1 MINANCMFLGC
12 DKIIE
17 IDLSEFDASNVND
30 ISSMFN
36 SCTKLKSLDLSN
48 LNPSQV
54 ENMNNM
60 FTNCQS
66 LNSLDLSSLDTPQIR
81 GMSCM
86 FSCCSSLISLNLS
99 NFDTSQVIDMK
110 SMFNQCT
117 SLKSLDITSF
127 YVSKVTDMCTMFSV
141 CNSLDSLDLSSFS
154 MLEVKGVYAMFN
166 GFSNLKYINFK
177 IANMTK
183 AISNSQNLFL
193 NTPNDLIVSCESEND
208 FLIET
213 GFCKI
218 FIYCNNNNLK
228 HQIEYISYIKSS
240 ESNNEYICD
249 ICGLNYYLN
258 NQIINGENEES
269 NKCLSCQDNF
279 DMDENENCYK
289 PNINGLLY
297 NKTEYMQSIVSYI
310 IYKFNIDEI
319 NSGKDKEIV
328 DENNIVKLTSTV
340 NQKKLNEV
348 GDNITIELGICEDI
362 LKNKY
367 NISSDDPLYILQI
380 ISEEEGMKI
389 PKLEYEVYYPL
400 YNNNTL
406 TKLSRVRKSE

>member
-1 MINANCMFLGC
+1 MINANCMLLGC

-30 ISSMFN
+30 MSSMFN

-48 LNPSQV
+48 LNTSQV

-66 LNSLDLSSLDTPQIR
+66 LNSLDLSSLDTPQVR

-99 NFDTSQVIDMK
+99 NFDTLQVIDMK

-166 GFSNLKYINFK
+166 GCSNLKYINFK

-258 NQIINGENEES
+258 NQIINEDDISYFDCYELIDHYHLDINDWSYKPCYYTCKKCIITGNEES

-310 IYKFNIDEI
+310 IYKFNIDKI

-328 DENNIVKLTSTV
+328 DENNIVKL
-340 NQKKLNEV
+340 
-348 GDNITIELGICEDI
+348 
-362 LKNKY
+362 Y
-367 NISSDDPLYILQI
+367 
-380 ISEEEGMKI
+380 
-389 PKLEYEVYYPL
+389 
-400 YNNNTL
+400 
-406 TKLSRVRKSE
+406 